1 MNLETE
7 YKQALSATLGT
18 DKEHIYL
25 YWKGRVALY
34 ALLKAMNIK
43 SGDEVIVPAYTCVV
57 VPNAILYLGA
67 IPIYVDIDPETFNAN
82 IDQIKK
88 AITEKTKVIICQNT
102 FGLSSNLEELV
113 NIAKQHNLF
122 TIEDCTHGFG
132 GSYNGKPNGTYCDA
146 AFYSTQWNKPFSTGI
161 GGFALVNNMN
171 LLKPLTLEN
180 QLLLQPSAK
189 QKTMLK
195 VLYFVKKRLLVG
207 STYWTLVKLY
217 RFLSKHNLVVGSS
230 SGEEITSIVQP
241 SNYYQSLSEVQIK
254 EGLKNIKKLP
264 KMLEIRRRNAEKY
277 TEYLSSIR
285 KNHVVPSLFSNH
297 SFLKY
302 PLLVTNRDEVILLAE
317 KHKIELGEWLNSPI
331 HPIQEDFE
339 QWKLNTELFPN
350 AVFAGKHII
359 NLPTDTDNPERII
372 DFLQTINNKII
383 DINTL
388 QST

>member
-1 MNLETE
+1 MNLKVE
-7 YKQALSATLGT
+7 YKQALSTSLGA
-18 DKEHIYL
+18 DKEQIFL

-43 SGDEVIVPAYTCVV
+43 PGDEVIVPAYTCVV

-88 AITEKTKVIICQNT
+88 AITNKTKVIICQNT

-113 NIAKQHNLF
+113 EIAKQHNLY

-132 GSYNGKPNGTYCDA
+132 GTYNGKSNGTYCDA

-161 GGFALVNNMN
+161 GGFALVNNKK
-171 LLKPLTLEN
+171 LLEPLAIEN
-180 QLLLQPSAK
+180 QHLKNPSAK
-189 QKTMLK
+189 QKGMLR

-207 STYWTLVKLY
+207 YTYWTLVKLY

-241 SNYYQSLSEVQIK
+241 PNYFQSLSEVQIK
-254 EGLKNIKKLP
+254 EGLKNIQKLP
-264 KMLEIRRRNAEKY
+264 EMLEIRRKNAEKY
-277 TEYLSSIR
+277 TEYLSSR
-285 KNHVVPSLFSNH
+285 GKNHVQPSLFNNH

-302 PLLVTNRDEVILLAE
+302 PLLVTNRDEVILQAE

-331 HPIQEDFE
+331 HPIQEGFE
-339 QWKLNTELFPN
+339 QWKLNTEQFPN

-359 NLPTDTDNPERII
+359 NLPTDTDHPERII
-372 DFLQTINNKII
+372 DFLQTINDKII
-383 DINTL
+383 NFNTL
-388 QST
+388 

>member
-1 MNLETE
+1 MNLEVK
-7 YKQALSATLGT
+7 YKQALSASLGA
-18 DKEHIYL
+18 DNNQLFL

-43 SGDEVIVPAYTCVV
+43 PGDEVIVPAYTCVV

-82 IDQIKK
+82 IEQIIK

-102 FGLSSNLEELV
+102 FGLSSFVEELV
-113 NIAKQHNLF
+113 EIAKQHNLF

-132 GSYNGKPNGTYCDA
+132 GTYNGKPNGTYCDA

-161 GGFALVNNMN
+161 GGFALVNNKK
-171 LLKPLTLEN
+171 LLEPLAIEN
-180 QLLLQPSAK
+180 QHLKNPSAK
-189 QKTMLK
+189 QKGMLK

-217 RFLSKHNLVVGSS
+217 RFLSKHNLVIGSS

-241 SNYYQSLSEVQIK
+241 QNYFQSLSEVQIK
-254 EGLKNIKKLP
+254 EGLKNIQKLP
-264 KMLEIRRRNAEKY
+264 DMMEIRRRNAEKY
-277 TEYLSSIR
+277 TEYLSSIG
-285 KNHVVPSLFSNH
+285 KNHVIPSLFNNH

-302 PLLVTNRDEVILLAE
+302 PLLVTNRDEVILQAE

-331 HPIQEDFE
+331 HPIQEGFE
-339 QWKLNTELFPN
+339 QWKLKTELFPN
-350 AVFAGKHII
+350 AMFAGKHII
-359 NLPTDTDNPERII
+359 NLPTDTNNPERII

-388 QST
+388 QNT

>member
-1 MNLETE
+1 
-7 YKQALSATLGT
+7 
-18 DKEHIYL
+18 
-25 YWKGRVALY
+25 
-34 ALLKAMNIK
+34 LLKAMNIK